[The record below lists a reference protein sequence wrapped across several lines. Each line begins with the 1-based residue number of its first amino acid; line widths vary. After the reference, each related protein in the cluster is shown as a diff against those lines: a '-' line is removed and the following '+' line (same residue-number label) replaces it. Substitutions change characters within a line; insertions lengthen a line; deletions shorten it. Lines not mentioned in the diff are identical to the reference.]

1 MHKTLQSTKKGYNYL
16 GFISHSL
23 LKTATKNQSDLGKS
37 TSRAPAKLATAPKGA
52 VGLGGLSSTLLETHS
67 VTSCNFIGLHLS
79 NSPLLNLSTPNHLEY
94 HCQSFFFLYK
104 EHPS

>member
-23 LKTATKNQSDLGKS
+23 LKTATKNQPDLGKS
-37 TSRAPAKLATAPKGA
+37 TSR
-52 VGLGGLSSTLLETHS
+52 VGLGGLSSTLAETHS